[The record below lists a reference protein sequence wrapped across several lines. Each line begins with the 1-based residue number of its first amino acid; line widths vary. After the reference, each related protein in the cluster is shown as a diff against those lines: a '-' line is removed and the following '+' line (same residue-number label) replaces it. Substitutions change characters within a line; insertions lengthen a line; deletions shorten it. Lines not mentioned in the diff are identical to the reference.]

1 MEIHA
6 KILNGEVYA
15 LTAED
20 DAKLKAAFPDGKV
33 VLTSQNCPEVA
44 AAIER
49 ASNEI
54 LSERKNLY
62 ERLARYD

>member
-6 KILNGEVYA
+6 KILNGEVFG

-54 LSERKNLY
+54 LIQNREAY
-62 ERLARYD
+62 ARLAHYD